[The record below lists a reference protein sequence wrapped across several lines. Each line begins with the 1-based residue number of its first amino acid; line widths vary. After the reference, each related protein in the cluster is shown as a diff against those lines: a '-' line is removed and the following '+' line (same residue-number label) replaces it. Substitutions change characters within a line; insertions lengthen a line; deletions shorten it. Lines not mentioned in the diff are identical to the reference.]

1 MEEIELYYQRD
12 EFQQLGGRL
21 SKIEQDLKASRDSQV
36 PLNENL
42 NNIVGELTKLGK
54 EVQKLAQEREN
65 TESELKR
72 KEDDIQLVSGI
83 QKDLAHSVE
92 KCEALRE
99 KRQLL
104 QEITN
109 DKKTDVKRLEEELK
123 QNKHE
128 IESVQQKA
136 QSMKE
141 NLFTLQAELEEK
153 HENVMKFLKEKGELT
168 KSYIIEKEK
177 AKQLVQITLSDRN
190 EMEV

>member
-1 MEEIELYYQRD
+1 MSEIE
-12 EFQQLGGRL
+12 QL
-21 SKIEQDLKASRDSQV
+21 LKASRDSQV

-42 NNIVGELTKLGK
+42 NNIVCELTKVGK
-54 EVQKLAQEREN
+54 EMRKLAQEQEN

-83 QKDLAHSVE
+83 QKDLAHGVE
-92 KCEALRE
+92 KCQALQDKCR
-99 KRQLL
+99 LL
-104 QEITN
+104 QGITN
-109 DKKTDVKRLEEELK
+109 DKKTEVKRLEEELK

-141 NLFTLQAELEEK
+141 NLFTLQAELEEE
-153 HENVMKFLKEKGELT
+153 HENVMKFQKEKGKLT

-177 AKQLVQITLSDRN
+177 AKQLVQITLSDQN